1 MSLAWLTDELT
12 RLQGQNLLRRARCVT
27 QSSGAWVEV
36 NGRRLRDASSNDYL
50 ALSCHP
56 DVRKAAIDA
65 IEQWGVGA
73 RASPLVSGFGPVHAG
88 LETELA
94 AFEETEA
101 ALLFPTGFAANVGTL
116 AALCQPG
123 DVVYCDRL
131 NHASLVDGC
140 RHSGA
145 TLRVYRH
152 DQLDRLEKSL
162 TQETSKG
169 RRYIATDAVFSMD
182 GDLAPLPDLC
192 QLARRF
198 DATMIVDEAH
208 GTGVFGASGRGAC
221 EHFRVSDRVPVR
233 IGTLSKA
240 LGSLGG
246 FVAGEQ
252 PLIEFLRNHAR
263 TQMYSTALPAAN
275 CAAALAS
282 LRLLRDD
289 PSLPLK
295 LQTLSQRFRD
305 RLKEPGVSPAAG
317 STGPIVPIV
326 LGDPDRTLVAAGRL
340 DEAGWLV
347 GAIRPPT
354 VPRGTSRLRISLSLH
369 LSDGDVDELA
379 AAVAAAIRSA

>member
-1 MSLAWLTDELT
+1 MSLEWLTDELT
-12 RLQGQNLLRRARCVT
+12 RLQGENLLRRARCVT
-27 QSSGAWVEV
+27 QSSGAWVEI
-36 NGRRLRDASSNDYL
+36 NGRRLHDASSNDYL
-50 ALSCHP
+50 ALSGHP
-56 DVRKAAIDA
+56 AIRKAAIEA

-73 RASPLVSGFGPVHAG
+73 RASPLVSGYGPVHAE
-88 LETELA
+88 LEAKLA

-101 ALLFPTGFAANVGTL
+101 ALLFPTGFGANVGTL
-116 AALCQPG
+116 VALCKPG

-145 TLRVYRH
+145 TLKVYRH

-162 TQETSKG
+162 SRETSQG
-169 RRYIATDAVFSMD
+169 RRYIATDTVFSMD
-182 GDLAPLPDLC
+182 GDLAPLPQLC
-192 QLARRF
+192 ELAEGF
-198 DATMIVDEAH
+198 DATLIVDEAH
-208 GTGVFGASGRGAC
+208 GTGVFGATGRGAC
-221 EHFRVSDRVPVR
+221 EHFQVGDRVPVR

-246 FVAGEQ
+246 FVAGERR
-252 PLIEFLRNHAR
+252 LIEFLRNHAR

-305 RLKEPGVSPAAG
+305 RLKESGADPAAG
-317 STGPIVPIV
+317 STGPIVPLV
-326 LGDPDRTLVAAGRL
+326 LGDPDRTLIAAGRL

-369 LSDGDVDELA
+369 LLDSDVDDLA
-379 AAVAAAIRSA
+379 AAVAAAIKSP

>member
-1 MSLAWLTDELT
+1 MSLEWLTDELT
-12 RLQGQNLLRRARCVT
+12 RLQGENLLRRARCVT

-50 ALSCHP
+50 ALSSHP
-56 DVRKAAIDA
+56 AVRNAAIEA

-73 RASPLVSGFGPVHAG
+73 RASPLVSGYGPVHAE
-88 LETELA
+88 LEAELA

-101 ALLFPTGFAANVGTL
+101 ALLFPTGFGANVGTL
-116 AALCQPG
+116 AALCKPG

-145 TLRVYRH
+145 TLKVYRH

-162 TQETSKG
+162 ARETSQG
-169 RRYIATDAVFSMD
+169 RRYIATDTVFSMD
-182 GDLAPLPDLC
+182 GDLAPLPQLC
-192 QLARRF
+192 ELAERF
-198 DATMIVDEAH
+198 DATLIVDEAH
-208 GTGVFGASGRGAC
+208 GTGVFGATGRGAC
-221 EHFRVSDRVPVR
+221 EHFQVSDHVPVR

-246 FVAGEQ
+246 FVAGER
-252 PLIEFLRNHAR
+252 PLIEYLRNHAR

-305 RLKEPGVSPAAG
+305 RLEESGVNPAAW

-326 LGDPDRTLVAAGRL
+326 LGDPDQTLAAAERL

-369 LSDGDVDELA
+369 LSDSDVDELA
-379 AAVAAAIRSA
+379 AAVAAAIKSA